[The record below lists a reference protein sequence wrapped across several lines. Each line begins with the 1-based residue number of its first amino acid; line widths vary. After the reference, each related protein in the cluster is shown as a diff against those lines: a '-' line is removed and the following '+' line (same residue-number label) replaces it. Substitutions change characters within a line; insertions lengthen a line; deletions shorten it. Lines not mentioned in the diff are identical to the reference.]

1 MKQSV
6 VKADSAVQE
15 YKPMNIQEKDYLT
28 VKDLQSY
35 LGFGKNK
42 IYTLVNQNDFPKIK
56 IGKNFL
62 IPKEELN
69 IYLKRKIYKTIDM

>member
-1 MKQSV
+1 MR
-6 VKADSAVQE
+6 
-15 YKPMNIQEKDYLT
+15 IQEKDYLT
-28 VKDLQSY
+28 VKDLQDY

-62 IPKEELN
+62 IPREELD
-69 IYLKRKIYKTIDM
+69 IYLKRKIYKTIEI

>member
-1 MKQSV
+1 MRPSV
-6 VKADSAVQE
+6 AKADSAVQE

-62 IPKEELN
+62 IPREELD
-69 IYLKRKIYKTIDM
+69 IYLKRKIYKTIEI

>member
-1 MKQSV
+1 
-6 VKADSAVQE
+6 
-15 YKPMNIQEKDYLT
+15 MNIQEKDYLT
-28 VKDLQSY
+28 VKDLQDY

-62 IPKEELN
+62 IPREELD
-69 IYLKRKIYKTIDM
+69 IYLKRKIYKTIEI

>member
-1 MKQSV
+1 MC
-6 VKADSAVQE
+6 
-15 YKPMNIQEKDYLT
+15 IQEKDYLT
-28 VKDLQSY
+28 VKDLQDY

-62 IPKEELN
+62 IPREELN
-69 IYLKRKIYKTIDM
+69 IYLKRKIYKTIEI

>member
-1 MKQSV
+1 MS
-6 VKADSAVQE
+6 
-15 YKPMNIQEKDYLT
+15 IQEKDYLT
-28 VKDLQSY
+28 VKDLQDY

-62 IPKEELN
+62 IPREELD
-69 IYLKRKIYKTIDM
+69 IYLKRKIYKTIEI

>member
-1 MKQSV
+1 MR
-6 VKADSAVQE
+6 
-15 YKPMNIQEKDYLT
+15 IQEKDYLT
-28 VKDLQSY
+28 VKDLQDY

-62 IPKEELN
+62 IPREELD
-69 IYLKRKIYKTIDM
+69 IYLKRKIYKTIEV

>member
-1 MKQSV
+1 
-6 VKADSAVQE
+6 
-15 YKPMNIQEKDYLT
+15 MNIQEKDYLT
-28 VKDLQSY
+28 VKDLQDY

-62 IPKEELN
+62 IPREELN
-69 IYLKRKIYKTIDM
+69 IYLKRKIYKTIEI

>member
-6 VKADSAVQE
+6 VKADSVVQE
-15 YKPMNIQEKDYLT
+15 CKPMNIQEKDYLT
-28 VKDLQSY
+28 VKDLQDY

-62 IPKEELN
+62 IPREELD
-69 IYLKRKIYKTIDM
+69 IYLKRKIYKTIEI

>member
-1 MKQSV
+1 M
-6 VKADSAVQE
+6 D
-15 YKPMNIQEKDYLT
+15 IQDKDYLT
-28 VKDLQSY
+28 VKDLQDY

-62 IPKEELN
+62 IPREELN
-69 IYLKRKIYKTIDM
+69 IYLKRKIYKTIEI

>member
-1 MKQSV
+1 MR
-6 VKADSAVQE
+6 
-15 YKPMNIQEKDYLT
+15 IQEKDYLT

-42 IYTLVNQNDFPKIK
+42 IYTLVNQNDFPKIR

-62 IPKEELN
+62 IPREELD
-69 IYLKRKIYKTIDM
+69 IYLKRKIYKTIEV